1 MLLINHSMKTVYDFK
16 HRLQDL
22 WSEHR
27 NDHEKLKEALHEW
40 CHQAEVSGLEVLQ
53 KFAIRMQAI
62 VCEIHYPCKSMS
74 NETIISLFIKGK
86 KSNPENAEKAVKR
99 LTVPDEIV
107 AGTDLAEHKNCF
119 SNRDCRLLVTG

>member
-1 MLLINHSMKTVYDFK
+1 MKTVYDFK

-40 CHQAEVSGLEVLQ
+40 YHQAEASGLEVLQ
-53 KFAIRMQAI
+53 QFAIRMQAI
-62 VCEIHYPCKSMS
+62 VYEIHYPCKSMS

-86 KSNPENAEKAVKR
+86 KSNPENAEKAVKKSVTFDDITTR
-99 LTVPDEIV
+99 
-107 AGTDLAEHKNCF
+107 TDVVGHKNY
-119 SNRDCRLLVTG
+119 